1 MNPSHG
7 IPHPLV
13 LSGRTALVTGGSGAL
28 GRAVVKVF
36 RDAGAQVHVPIFD
49 PNEIPGLEAH
59 LEGDLSRVHLHRD
72 VDLTRPEGVD
82 QLFGNLPPVEVVAN
96 LAGGFAMAGVEDTDP
111 ATWERMFRMNATT
124 AFLVSRA
131 AFPAMRA
138 AGFGRILMVSAFP
151 AVDRGAAGMTAY
163 GAAKAAVLNLTQA
176 LAREGAEHGITAN
189 AVLPSIIDTEA
200 NREAMPDTDRKR
212 WLKPDEIARVLR
224 FLASEEA
231 GIVTGAAVPLTL
243 AP

>member
-1 MNPSHG
+1 MNPSDG
-7 IPHPLV
+7 SSDSPP

-28 GRAVVKVF
+28 GRAVVKIF
-36 RDAGAQVHVPIFD
+36 RDAGAQVHVPVFD
-49 PNEIPGLEAH
+49 PDEIPGLEAF
-59 LEGDLSRVHLHRD
+59 LDGDLARVHLHRN
-72 VDLTRPEGVD
+72 VDLARPEGVD
-82 QLFGNLPPVEVVAN
+82 RLFEDLPPVEVVAN
-96 LAGGFAMAGVEDTDP
+96 LAGGFAMAPVEETEP

-138 AGFGRILMVSAFP
+138 AGFGRILTVSAFP

-200 NREAMPDTDRKR
+200 NREAMPRADRSR
-212 WLKPDEIARVLR
+212 WLQPEEIARVLR
-224 FLASEEA
+224 FLASEEG
-231 GIVTGAAVPLTL
+231 GIVTGAAVPLTR